1 MKKLFRQI
9 LSLVALCSCTIIVTG
24 CGFAPND
31 DRVSTG
37 GTGSEVVGV
46 VNYPDSSTAMKKLFG
61 TKRVYPVMN
70 AGVFIHPK
78 LYYAENESV
87 KDIPVVYTEADG
99 TFRIKNV
106 LPGEHV
112 VYIRDNAGK
121 AVARKITVP
130 DNGARVDCGT
140 LIATPVASAQIQ
152 YQGTIPGNV
161 LFYVSVRGTGITI
174 KCTERNVY
182 AVMDN
187 IPLGLTDGYTITI
200 RVLQPF
206 NGGKDFTVP
215 SLKIGDIT
223 TLQPFTDFNN

>member
-1 MKKLFRQI
+1 MINVLKHIRMIIAACGCL
-9 LSLVALCSCTIIVTG
+9 LVFTG

-46 VNYPDSSTAMKKLFG
+46 VKYPDSTTALKKLFG
-61 TKRVYPVMN
+61 LKLTPPVMN

-78 LYYAENESV
+78 QYYAENETV
-87 KDIPVVYTEADG
+87 ADIPVVYTTADG
-99 TFRIKNV
+99 SFRILNV
-106 LPGEHV
+106 LPGEHI
-112 VYIRDNAGK
+112 VYIRDNTGK
-121 AVARKITVP
+121 AVAHRIIVP
-130 DNGARVDCGT
+130 ENGGRVDCGT
-140 LIATPVASAQIQ
+140 LYANPVESAQIQ
-152 YQGTIPGNV
+152 YQGIMPGSV

-182 AVMDN
+182 AVMNN
-187 IPLGLTDGYTITI
+187 IPVGLTDGYTVTI

-206 NGGKDFTVP
+206 KNGMDITIP

-223 TLQPFTDFNN
+223 TLQPFVDF

>member
-1 MKKLFRQI
+1 MMNLFKKLLLI
-9 LSLVALCSCTIIVTG
+9 IALYGCVRIFTG

-61 TKRVYPVMN
+61 IKQLFPVMN

-78 LYYAENESV
+78 QYFADNETV
-87 KDIPVVYTEADG
+87 TDLPVVYTAADG
-99 TFRIKNV
+99 SFRIKNV
-106 LPGEHV
+106 LPGEHI
-112 VYIRDNAGK
+112 VYIRDNNGK
-121 AVARKITVP
+121 AVAHKIIVP
-130 DNGARVDCGT
+130 DNGASVDCGI
-140 LIATPVASAQIQ
+140 LYATPVASAQIQ
-152 YQGTIPGNV
+152 YQGITPGNV

-182 AVMDN
+182 AVMN
-187 IPLGLTDGYTITI
+187 SIPVGLTDGYTITI

-206 NGGKDFTVP
+206 KNGKDITIP

-223 TLQPFTDFNN
+223 TLQPFADF

>member
-1 MKKLFRQI
+1 MAYYFKQI
-9 LSLVALCSCTIIVTG
+9 LLIIAACGCAIIFNG

-61 TKRVYPVMN
+61 TKQVFPVMN

-78 LYYAENESV
+78 QYYAENESV
-87 KDIPVVYTEADG
+87 ADIPVVYTAADG
-99 TFRIKNV
+99 SFRIQNV
-106 LPGEHV
+106 LPGEHI

-121 AVARKITVP
+121 AVAHKIIVP
-130 DNGARVDCGT
+130 DNGTRVSCGT
-140 LIATPVASAQIQ
+140 IYAAPVASAQIQ
-152 YQGTIPGNV
+152 YQGIMPGNV

-174 KCTERNVY
+174 KCTERNIY
-182 AVMDN
+182 AVMN
-187 IPLGLTDGYTITI
+187 SIPMGLTDGYTITI

-206 NGGKDFTVP
+206 KNGKDITIP

-223 TLQPFTDFNN
+223 TLQPFADF

>member
-1 MKKLFRQI
+1 MINLYKKIVMLI
-9 LSLVALCSCTIIVTG
+9 AACGCAIIFSG

-46 VNYPDSSTAMKKLFG
+46 VKYPDSSAAMKKLYG
-61 TKRVYPVMN
+61 TKQVFPVMN

-78 LYYAENESV
+78 QYYAENDKV
-87 KDIPVVYTEADG
+87 TDIPVVYTATDG
-99 TFRIKNV
+99 SFRIQNV
-106 LPGEHV
+106 LPGEHI
-112 VYIRDNAGK
+112 VYIRDNTGN
-121 AVARKITVP
+121 AVAHKIVVP
-130 DNGARVDCGT
+130 DNGARVNCDT
-140 LIATPVASAQIQ
+140 LTATPVASAQIQ
-152 YQGTIPGNV
+152 YQGIMPGNV

-182 AVMDN
+182 AVMNN
-187 IPLGLTDGYTITI
+187 IPVGLTDGYTITI

-206 NGGKDFTVP
+206 NNGKDITIP

-223 TLQPFTDFNN
+223 TLQPFADF

>member
-1 MKKLFRQI
+1 MMNLFKKMV
-9 LSLVALCSCTIIVTG
+9 LVIAACGCVIIFAG

-46 VNYPDSSTAMKKLFG
+46 VNYPDSSAAMNKLFG
-61 TKRVYPVMN
+61 TKLILPVMS

-78 LYYAENESV
+78 QYYAENDNV
-87 KDIPVVYTEADG
+87 VDIPVVYTGADG
-99 TFRIKNV
+99 SFRIQNV
-106 LPGEHV
+106 LPGEHI
-112 VYIRDNAGK
+112 VYVRDNSGK
-121 AVARKITVP
+121 TVAHKISVP
-130 DNGARVDCGT
+130 DNGASVDCGT
-140 LIATPVASAQIQ
+140 LYATPAASAQIQ
-152 YQGTIPGNV
+152 YQGIIPGNV

-182 AVMDN
+182 AVLSN
-187 IPLGLTDGYTITI
+187 IPFGLTDGYTITI

-206 NGGKDFTVP
+206 NNGKDITIP

-223 TLQPFTDFNN
+223 TLQPFADF